1 MERRNFLRHGA
12 LGAAALAVPRLA
24 SAASIRTPQPVQI
37 GTLYVNAVTGNDAN
51 AGGKDAPLRTLP
63 EAARRV
69 NRSDATGPLTVV
81 LSEGIHTVSE
91 TALFKPERR
100 FTRTARLTIRGEV
113 LPDDPEWH
121 HGRMPT
127 LIHTMALDGTWN
139 GRPDPL
145 GGAADGMLLETSHV
159 TIQGLRIL
167 GMPVVE
173 SPLEGMIRRLYAV
186 SRLRE
191 DLEDLEIAQ
200 CVFAGDE
207 VIAPNHVGIIARG
220 NGLVV
225 HHCVFRG
232 LKISAVFWSGGST
245 GHSMHHCVN
254 EGLYGSAVWTAGI
267 ADDFDYRNNVVA
279 NCNYAWTHQDA
290 ASARADAGGQRADA
304 PTQPR
309 ARSRYRVVDSF
320 FANNRRLAGSGT
332 GARLEY
338 QDIDP
343 SFLELIGTTVTEQRV
358 AFEHEQAKRR
368 YLHPV
373 AGSDAA
379 GTGAGLFMTRGVG
392 RTRASPAVSPTPP
405 S

>member
-1 MERRNFLRHGA
+1 MERRSFLRTTA
-12 LGAAALAVPRLA
+12 LGAAALAVPRIA
-24 SAASIRTPQPVQI
+24 RAATGREQRETQD
-37 GTLYVNAVTGNDAN
+37 GTYYVNPASGDDAG
-51 AGGKDAPLRTLP
+51 AGSRQSPLRTLP

-69 NRSDATGPLTVV
+69 NRATGSGPLTIV
-81 LSEGIHTVSE
+81 LSEGIHAVGE
-91 TALFKPERR
+91 TALFRPERR
-100 FTRTARLTIRGEV
+100 AFTRADRLTIRAEV

-127 LIHTMALDGTWN
+127 LIHTMPLKQQWN

-145 GGAADGMLLETSHV
+145 GGAADGMLIETSHV
-159 TIQGLRIL
+159 TVRGLRVL

-173 SPLEGMIRRLYAV
+173 SPRDGMIRRLYAV

-191 DLEDLEIAQ
+191 DLDDLEVTQ
-200 CVFAGDE
+200 CVFLGDE

-225 HHCVFRG
+225 DHCVFRG
-232 LKISAVFWSGGST
+232 LKISAVYWSGGSR
-245 GHSMHHCVN
+245 GHAMRHCVN
-254 EGLYGSAVWTAGI
+254 DGLYGSAVWTAGV

-290 ASARADAGGQRADA
+290 SSARADAGGQRAA
-304 PTQPR
+304 PSAQPR
-309 ARSRYRVVDSF
+309 ARSRYRVVDSH

-343 SFLELIGTTVTEQRV
+343 SFLEMVGTTTTDQR
-358 AFEHEQAKRR
+358 ATFEHEQAKRS
-368 YLHPV
+368 YLQPV
-373 AGSDAA
+373 PGSAA
-379 GTGAGLFMTRGVG
+379 AATGAGLLMSP
-392 RTRASPAVSPTPP
+392 RT
-405 S
+405 

>member
-1 MERRNFLRHGA
+1 MQRRDFVHGA
-12 LGAAALAVPRLA
+12 AIGAVALAVPRLA
-24 SAASIRTPQPVQI
+24 RATTVGVAQPSQG
-37 GTLYVNAVTGNDAN
+37 GTLYVNPVTG
-51 AGGKDAPLRTLP
+51 KDENSGDRGAPLRTLP

-69 NRSDATGPLTVV
+69 SRSTGSGPVTVI
-81 LSEGIHTVSE
+81 LSEGIHAVGE
-91 TALFKPERR
+91 TALFNPTHRS
-100 FTRTARLTIRGEV
+100 FTRSDRLTIRAEV
-113 LPDDPEWH
+113 LPDDPSWH

-127 LIHTMALDGTWN
+127 LIHTLPLKDSWN

-145 GGAADGMLLETSHV
+145 GGAVDGMLIETSHV
-159 TIQGLRIL
+159 TLRGLRVL
-167 GMPVVE
+167 GLPMVE
-173 SPLEGMIRRLYAV
+173 SPQPGMIRRLYAV

-191 DLEDLEIAQ
+191 DLDDLEVAQ

-207 VIAPNHVGIIARG
+207 LIAPNHVGIIARG

-232 LKISAVFWSGGST
+232 LKISAVYWSGGST
-245 GHSMHHCVN
+245 GHAMRHCVN

-290 ASARADAGGQRADA
+290 ASARADAGAGNAA
-304 PTQPR
+304 SVQPR
-309 ARSRYRVVDSF
+309 ARSSYRVIDSH
-320 FANNRRLAGSGT
+320 FANNRRMAGSGT

-343 SFLELIGTTVTEQRV
+343 SFLTLVGTKVSEERI
-358 AFEHEQAKRR
+358 AFEHEQAKRS

-373 AGSDAA
+373 AGSPAA
-379 GTGAGLFMTRGVG
+379 ATGAGLFSTAGG
-392 RTRASPAVSPTPP
+392 
-405 S
+405 